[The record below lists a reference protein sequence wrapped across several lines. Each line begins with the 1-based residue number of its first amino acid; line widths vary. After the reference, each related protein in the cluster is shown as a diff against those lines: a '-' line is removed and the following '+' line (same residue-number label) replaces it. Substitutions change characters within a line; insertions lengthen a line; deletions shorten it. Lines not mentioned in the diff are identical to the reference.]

1 MAMQKF
7 GIDKALR
14 LGILV
19 LTLALVAVVAST
31 LREHLVVAGD
41 SAPSFSVTT
50 DTGRKIS
57 TSDFGGK
64 ILVVNFW
71 ATWCPPCI
79 SELPS
84 LNQMAAEVK
93 GSGVVVLGISVD
105 KDKVAYDKFLKKVKL
120 NFETSRDPAADI
132 SSEYGTFKY
141 PETYVINR
149 DGKVLEKF
157 IADQPWTDPAIIT
170 RLKGYAR

>member
-1 MAMQKF
+1 MQKF

-19 LTLALVAVVAST
+19 LTVALVAVVAST
-31 LREHLVVAGD
+31 LRERLVVAGD

-149 DGKVLEKF
+149 DGRVLEKF

>member
-1 MAMQKF
+1 MVMQKF

-19 LTLALVAVVAST
+19 LTVALVAVVAST
-31 LREHLVVAGD
+31 LRERLVVAGD

-157 IADQPWTDPAIIT
+157 IADQPWTDPAIIA

>member
-1 MAMQKF
+1 MQKF

-19 LTLALVAVVAST
+19 LTVALVAVVAST
-31 LREHLVVAGD
+31 LRERLVVAGD

-157 IADQPWTDPAIIT
+157 INEQPWTDPALMA

>member
-1 MAMQKF
+1 MQKF

-19 LTLALVAVVAST
+19 LTLALVAVLAST
-31 LREHLVVAGD
+31 LRERLVVAGD

>member
-1 MAMQKF
+1 MQKF

-19 LTLALVAVVAST
+19 LTVALVAVVAST
-31 LREHLVVAGD
+31 LRERLVVAGD
-41 SAPSFSVTT
+41 SAPSVSVTT

-157 IADQPWTDPAIIT
+157 IADQPWTDPAIIA